1 MAAIAS
7 ICQRVDGIPFAIELA
22 AARVNVLGVAE
33 IAATLG
39 DHLALLAGSP
49 RSSSARQPTLRAMIE
64 WSDNLLSD
72 RERMLL
78 RRLSVFAAGF
88 GLDAARHVCAGGGLE
103 GFEILELLA
112 TLVDKSLLET
122 EPGAGRFRLLE
133 VTRQYAAERLVE
145 AGEDAATG
153 AAHLAWYVSL
163 AERAEV
169 ELAGADQGRWLELLD
184 ADHDNLLVAL
194 AAGRHAANG
203 DDARLASALCQFWLV
218 RGRLSEGREWLEVA
232 LAGSPAPEPLRAK
245 TLWALGLL
253 ECFAGDYDRA
263 TEVAEEARGLARRLD
278 SRHWEA
284 RAEGLLGLAASGHD
298 RPGEAERRHRAA
310 IDGSRAA
317 GDRWWNAFELTNLG
331 NVLTLQGATAAAR
344 ESYEESLAVRRRSG
358 DDWGMAWALFRLGVL
373 ATREGRF
380 AEATAM
386 LDESLQRSAA
396 IRFGQGSLL
405 ALLGLGE
412 ALHAA
417 GDHGDAGARFADALA
432 TARELEED
440 TGAGVA
446 LAGLASVAVAVGD
459 LDAAA
464 RWLDEPE
471 ADPAD
476 DAQRAVATRAALLRG
491 RAALALARGDD
502 QAAEALHLDALRRR
516 HVLGDNRAIVEE
528 LEALAITAARRGD
541 DRRAATLLGATD
553 RWRSAMGLPV
563 APRDEPARRAAM
575 DALADVGATLDAA
588 WQAGRE
594 LSVDEAVSLA
604 LAVGP
609 GPG

>member
-1 MAAIAS
+1 
-7 ICQRVDGIPFAIELA
+7 
-22 AARVNVLGVAE
+22 
-33 IAATLG
+33 
-39 DHLALLAGSP
+39 
-49 RSSSARQPTLRAMIE
+49 MIE

-72 RERMLL
+72 RERTLL

-88 GLDAARHVCAGGGLE
+88 SLDAARHVGAGGGVE
-103 GFEILELLA
+103 GFDILELLA

-122 EPGAGRFRLLE
+122 EPGTGRFRLLE

-145 AGEDAATG
+145 AGEDEATG
-153 AAHLAWYVSL
+153 AAHLAWYLSL

-169 ELAGADQGRWLELLD
+169 ELTGADQGRWLELLD

-194 AAGRHAANG
+194 AAGRHAASG
-203 DDARLASALCQFWLV
+203 DDARLAAALSQFWLV
-218 RGRLSEGREWLEVA
+218 RGRLSEGRGWLEDA
-232 LAGSPAPEPLRAK
+232 LAGWPAPDPLRAK

-263 TEVAEEARGLARRLD
+263 VEVAGEARTLARRLD
-278 SRHWEA
+278 SRQWEA

-298 RPGEAERRHRAA
+298 RPGEAEQRHRAA
-310 IDGSRAA
+310 VDGARSA
-317 GDRWWNAFELTNLG
+317 GDRWWYAFELTNLG
-331 NVLTLQGATAAAR
+331 NVLTLQGATGAAR
-344 ESYEESLAVRRRSG
+344 ESYEESLAVRRQSG
-358 DDWGMAWALFRLGVL
+358 DEWGMSWALFRLGVL
-373 ATREGRF
+373 ATWEGRF

-386 LDESLQRSAA
+386 LEESLERSAA
-396 IRFGQGSLL
+396 IRFGQGGLL

-412 ALHAA
+412 ALHA
-417 GDHGDAGARFADALA
+417 GGRHSDAGSRFAEALA
-432 TARELEED
+432 AARELEED

-446 LAGLASVAVAVGD
+446 LAGLASVAVALGD

-476 DAQRAVATRAALLRG
+476 DAERAVATRAALLRG
-491 RAALALARGDD
+491 RAALARARGDD

-516 HVLGDNRAIVEE
+516 QLLGDNRAIVEE
-528 LEALAITAARRGD
+528 LEALAITAVRQGD
-541 DRRAATLLGATD
+541 NGRAATLLGATE

-563 APRDEPARRAAM
+563 APRDEPARDAAM
-575 DALADVGATLDAA
+575 VALADSGAPLDEA

-594 LSVDEAVSLA
+594 LSVEEAVSLA

-609 GPG
+609 GSG